1 MTTLRILITGANSGL
16 GLETAR
22 RLFNYKN
29 NLHILLAC
37 RTKTKAMEA
46 ATTAT
51 NHYEDVVEYACAPN
65 IKFNDL
71 TPNNMVSDFHT
82 VGTESS
88 RYNNTTVLH
97 PVLKPLE
104 MTDFSSIRSFVR
116 HIDKEHGPI
125 DILVNCAGVFLSE
138 NTYNTTII
146 NAAAPTL
153 LTSLLKPR
161 LRTVSIITSPQAQA
175 GISYPSSTNLI
186 DTKRNA
192 LMNYIHTKQMFAC
205 TMTHL
210 ASQNIG
216 GQHIL
221 LGPGAIDTGIHGK
234 LSSNTSLWTRFALNI
249 QYYFFYHG
257 SIEWASDIIASAVV
271 GKFDNETNT
280 EKSSTEKNMV
290 QIVDLGERLDLELC
304 GNTATN
310 QELYESL
317 IALPSPTSYVAK
329 DWVSQ
334 NDKNM
339 KSENEAFDA
348 RMDYLHPKVDD
359 SKHSKD

>member
-1 MTTLRILITGANSGL
+1 MTLRILITGANSGL

-22 RLFNYKN
+22 RLFNHKN

-51 NHYEDVVEYACAPN
+51 HHYEDVAVYASAPN
-65 IKFNDL
+65 EKFYNL
-71 TPNNMVSDFHT
+71 TPNNILRDFHT
-82 VGTESS
+82 VGTEPS
-88 RYNNTTVLH
+88 NNTTVLH

-104 MTDFSSIRSFVR
+104 MTDLSSIRSFVR

-138 NTYNTTII
+138 DAYNTTII

-153 LTSLLKPR
+153 LTSLLQPR

-175 GISYPSSTNLI
+175 SISYPSSTNLI
-186 DTKRNA
+186 DTKRHA
-192 LMNYIHTKQMFAC
+192 LVHYVHTKQMFAC

-234 LSSNTSLWTRFALNI
+234 LSSNTSLWTRFALKI
-249 QYYFFYHG
+249 QYYFCYHG
-257 SIEWASDIIASAVV
+257 SIEWASDMIASAVV

-280 EKSSTEKNMV
+280 ETSSTEKNMV

-334 NDKNM
+334 NDKNI
-339 KSENEAFDA
+339 KSENNAFNA
-348 RMDYLHPKVDD
+348 RMDYLHPKIKVND